1 MFFEK
6 KLKKLSWRE
15 RQLFLYLF
23 QDLRMKEIAAIMKLD
38 TRTIDTYASSI
49 YRKFEVNGRIGLIL
63 SVLEETKGLI
73 PIDSSK

>member
-6 KLKKLSWRE
+6 KLKKLSCRE

>member
-1 MFFEK
+1 VFFEK